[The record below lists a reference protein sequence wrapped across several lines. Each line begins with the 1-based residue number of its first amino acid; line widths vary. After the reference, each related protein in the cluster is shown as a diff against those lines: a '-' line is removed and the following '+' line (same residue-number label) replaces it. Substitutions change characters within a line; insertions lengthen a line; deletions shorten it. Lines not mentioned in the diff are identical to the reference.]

1 MSIHSLA
8 ANLWRGHIHH
18 VQDADERSQREEVRV
33 RLHEHPLD
41 LVQLRAGRR
50 ALLLRGLGEALGQRR
65 EDGELP
71 VRHRLELD
79 LQGHARRRRVD
90 LDVLRA
96 QVPELVR
103 EDDGLV
109 QQAVGR
115 IALRCD
121 FDVCNARR

>member
-8 ANLWRGHIHH
+8 ANLWRGHIHY
-18 VQDADERSQREEVRV
+18 VQDADERGQREEVRV

-65 EDGELP
+65 EDRELP

-103 EDDGLV
+103 EHDR
-109 QQAVGR
+109 AVVRAPGR
-115 IALRCD
+115 VALGRE
-121 FDVCNARR
+121 FDVCASE

>member
-1 MSIHSLA
+1 M
-8 ANLWRGHIHH
+8 
-18 VQDADERSQREEVRV
+18 QDADERGQREEVRV
-33 RLHEHPLD
+33 RLHEHALD

-115 IALRCD
+115 IALRCH
-121 FDVCNARR
+121 FDVCDARR